1 MLSPVQLF
9 LNPRT
14 VTHQAPLPWDSPGKN
29 TGVGSHYFLQGI
41 FLTQESNPCL
51 LHPLHRQA
59 EFLPFTTW
67 GDPLAHMPRR
77 DVGVDGRGAFI
88 SGPTDKIA
96 LVIVSERKQDLE
108 DIEGI

>member
-1 MLSPVQLF
+1 
-9 LNPRT
+9 
-14 VTHQAPLPWDSPGKN
+14 
-29 TGVGSHYFLQGI
+29 
-41 FLTQESNPCL
+41 
-51 LHPLHRQA
+51 
-59 EFLPFTTW
+59 
-67 GDPLAHMPRR
+67 MPRR

>member
-1 MLSPVQLF
+1 MSNSLQPHGMQPARL
-9 LNPRT
+9 LC
-14 VTHQAPLPWDSPGKN
+14 PWDSPGKN